1 MAFQNFGRGDKVPC
15 RRNCV
20 LLDTDFL
27 VVATVTYHLAIHLKD
42 INQWEVKFI
51 KEVFDSYIGA
61 ERTTIV
67 LLGRCSTI
75 GYISVSDSR
84 LRKADITKE
93 ITSVCGRQAVQ

>member
-1 MAFQNFGRGDKVPC
+1 MDFQKVGCGDSATC
-15 RRNCV
+15 RRNRV
-20 LLDTDFL
+20 RLDTAFL
-27 VVATVTYHLAIHLKD
+27 AVATVEDPISVRLKD